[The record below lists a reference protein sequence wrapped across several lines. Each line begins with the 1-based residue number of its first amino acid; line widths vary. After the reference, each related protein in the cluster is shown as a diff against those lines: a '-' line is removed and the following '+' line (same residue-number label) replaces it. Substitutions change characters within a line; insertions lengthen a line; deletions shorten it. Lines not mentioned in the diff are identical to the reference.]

1 MAKTRKYSYWEQR
14 RARELYGLL
23 VTAEESAEQLRQ
35 VYFLASRETE
45 EEAIRIV
52 RRFQLKHSLTEKEAF
67 ALLEK
72 VRDPADIKAV
82 MKQLKKNPKNAELVA
97 EAEAP
102 AYAARIRQLQAA
114 QKGVDQTALRLF
126 QTTKAKTDETL
137 EYVAKES
144 YYREAFALDQQI
156 GAAFPFGDLK
166 PQDIQKILDTRWEGA
181 NYSERIWNNTQ
192 ALADRVKREMLVSVL
207 TGKTN
212 EKIAREIADDFGVSF
227 NAARRLVRTE
237 ACYVSNQIQMEIYK
251 RTGVTEYI
259 YSAIL
264 DMRTSPVCRSLDG
277 KRFKVK
283 KAQVGK
289 NYPPMHPWCR
299 STTIAAMPESLLEKL
314 KRTARDAFG
323 RLIKVPAS
331 MTYEDW
337 KQKIFRPINGLFTP
351 KNERDTIQL
360 GVEGQPEK
368 MAASTFSPL
377 KAKPVPGPQI
387 DPKAL
392 SALTAKAEAAGIEM
406 DLVQFGSYSGDVMVL
421 EEMLADISESRTL
434 WGKKCAGM
442 RVRVGYKSLNSLN
455 DFAVYEK
462 GVIYLN
468 KDFYDDSA
476 FLAQAYAQQVSRGHF
491 VKGTTYRSIPLHEV
505 GHRILKQDT
514 LAYSRVMRSL
524 ANQEGILPFAVKYLG
539 DYAAVYKRGRFT
551 ELISELFSATLS
563 TDPSVADA
571 AKAVL
576 EEAL

>member
-1 MAKTRKYSYWEQR
+1 MARTRKYSYWEQR

-35 VYFLASRETE
+35 VYFMASRETE

-52 RRFQLKHSLTEKEAF
+52 RRFQLKNNLTEKEAF
-67 ALLEK
+67 TLLEK

-82 MKQLKKNPKNAELVA
+82 MKQLRKNPKNAALVA

-102 AYAARIRQLQAA
+102 AYAARIRQLQTV
-114 QKGVDQTALRLF
+114 QKGVDQTALQLF

-156 GAAFPFGDLK
+156 GAAFPFGDLE
-166 PQDIQKILDTRWEGA
+166 PQDVQKILDTRWEGA
-181 NYSERIWNNTQ
+181 NYSERIWNSTQ

-212 EKIAREIADDFGVSF
+212 EKIAREIANDFGVSF

-314 KRTARDAFG
+314 KRTARDVFG
-323 RLIKVPAS
+323 KLIKVPAS
-331 MTYEDW
+331 MAYEDW
-337 KQKIFRPINGLFTP
+337 KQTTPMVPPQAVFPSSQNRELYEKYRLIFGDVFPSSFEDFLVLKYNNQASWESFKARKL
-351 KNERDTIQL
+351 DTLIQM
-360 GVEGQPEK
+360 QPEQMK
-368 MAASTFSPL
+368 GL
-377 KAKPVPGPQI
+377 KGKLG
-387 DPKAL
+387 
-392 SALTAKAEAAGIEM
+392 KAEVRAWYAHQDQLIPGAIDKTLPIKDQAKQAWGLRNRNRTFARDLM
-406 DLVQFGSYSGDVMVL
+406 KDQVARMQLDKTDPNKSFKDLVTDKMKRKGLTQ
-421 EEMLADISESRTL
+421 EEAYLDIIASAPKTR
-434 WGKKCAGM
+434 
-442 RVRVGYKSLNSLN
+442 KS
-455 DFAVYEK
+455 
-462 GVIYLN
+462 I
-468 KDFYDDSA
+468 DD
-476 FLAQAYAQQVSRGHF
+476 
-491 VKGTTYRSIPLHEV
+491 
-505 GHRILKQDT
+505 
-514 LAYSRVMRSL
+514 
-524 ANQEGILPFAVKYLG
+524 KYLR
-539 DYAAVYKRGRFT
+539 Y
-551 ELISELFSATLS
+551 
-563 TDPSVADA
+563 
-571 AKAVL
+571 
-576 EEAL
+576 

>member
-1 MAKTRKYSYWEQR
+1 MAKKRKYSYWEQR

-35 VYFLASRETE
+35 VYFAASRETE
-45 EEAIRIV
+45 EEAIRIA
-52 RRFQLKHSLTEKEAF
+52 RRFQLKHNLTEKEAF

-82 MKQLKKNPKNAELVA
+82 MRQLKKNPKNAALVA

-102 AYAARIRQLQAA
+102 AYAARIRQLQNA
-114 QKGVDQTALRLF
+114 QKGVDQTAQQLF

-137 EYVAKES
+137 EYIARES

-156 GAAFPFGDLK
+156 GAAFPFGELD
-166 PQDIQKILDTRWEGA
+166 PQDVQKILDTRWEGA

-192 ALADRVKREMLVSVL
+192 ALADRVKREMLVSIL

-212 EKIAREIADDFGVSF
+212 EKIAREIANDFGVSF

-237 ACYVSNQIQMEIYK
+237 ACYVSNQIQLEIYK
-251 RTGVTEYI
+251 RTGVKEYI

-323 RLIKVPAS
+323 RLINVPAS

-337 KQKIFRPINGLFTP
+337 KQKIFGQRSNTPIQSARIEKRMPQTID
-351 KNERDTIQL
+351 RSIDTI
-360 GVEGQPEK
+360 
-368 MAASTFSPL
+368 
-377 KAKPVPGPQI
+377 I
-387 DPKAL
+387 YR
-392 SALTAKAEAAGIEM
+392 SAEE
-406 DLVQFGSYSGDVMVL
+406 L
-421 EEMLADISESRTL
+421 EEVDHWARDVVNRHLSNPSKHTGVIHVMSLSD
-434 WGKKCAGM
+434 K
-442 RVRVGYKSLNSLN
+442 RVAFKQWDCS
-455 DFAVYEK
+455 
-462 GVIYLN
+462 IYLN
-468 KDFYDDSA
+468 NYTSTRAIIHENIHAHSISYYDSLVYDMYKPYEEA
-476 FLAQAYAQQVSRGHF
+476 PVEILAQEICIREGVALADKDYKTWVAQLREYNASYAHF
-491 VKGTTYRSIPLHEV
+491 ASDYDFAREM
-505 GHRILKQDT
+505 LKQKPQNRRAW
-514 LAYSRVMRSL
+514 LQSFGPWK
-524 ANQEGILPFAVKYLG
+524 EF
-539 DYAAVYKRGRFT
+539 KRWT
-551 ELISELFSATLS
+551 
-563 TDPSVADA
+563 PP
-571 AKAVL
+571 K
-576 EEAL
+576 